1 MEKMKFKKEIARMR
15 RIEGQARGVRKM
27 MEDERYCIDLLTQ
40 LSAIEAAVRAAKQ
53 KVLAIHAANCVE
65 AVIDSGNAA
74 EQREKFD
81 ELIMLFGKLG
91 RS

>member
-1 MEKMKFKKEIARMR
+1 MR

-40 LSAIEAAVRAAKQ
+40 LSAMEAAVRAAKH
-53 KVLAIHAANCVE
+53 KVLAIHAESCVE
-65 AVIDSGNAA
+65 TAISSGDIA
-74 EQREKFD
+74 EQRAKFN
-81 ELIMLFGKLG
+81 ELLALFGKIG